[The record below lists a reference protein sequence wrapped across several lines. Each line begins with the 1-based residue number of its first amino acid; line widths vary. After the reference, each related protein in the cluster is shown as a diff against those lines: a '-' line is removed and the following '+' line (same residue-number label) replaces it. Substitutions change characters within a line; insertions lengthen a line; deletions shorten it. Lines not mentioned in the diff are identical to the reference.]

1 MRLSR
6 AYLILCGLCLWF
18 SGCSLF
24 WKGSPEIPQITE
36 RKPPPGALKKKFLV
50 LKFLNKTPFGGVALS
65 QHSVECVREALLKHA
80 DLTVISEEDIGGIE
94 GGGLDLKTLF
104 EKARANGVAAIVTGT
119 IENIGIRE
127 QGDEIGLF
135 RTRYY
140 AVSATTQLKIYEVA
154 GEKELLNKMASA
166 ESVEEYTRFL
176 SSENEGGYK
185 EELGKIALQKALEG
199 MLTTLPNLSKQIAWT
214 GRIVRILSHRV
225 YINSGES
232 SGLKK
237 GQLLKVQSEGH
248 PVFDDV
254 SGVYL
259 GSAPGVLK
267 GILRVVD
274 FFGVDGAVA
283 VGFEGGGFAEKDR
296 VELYNPKEK

>member
-6 AYLILCGLCLWF
+6 AYLILCGICLWC
-18 SGCSLF
+18 SGCAFF
-24 WKGSPEIPQITE
+24 WKSSSETPQITE
-36 RKPPPGALKKKFLV
+36 RKTPPEALKKKILV
-50 LKFLNKTPFGGVALS
+50 LKFLDKSSFGGETLS
-65 QHSVECVREALLKHA
+65 QHSVECVREALFKHE
-80 DLTVISEEDIGGIE
+80 DLAVISEEDIGGIKD
-94 GGGLDLKTLF
+94 GGLDLKTLF

-140 AVSATTQLKIYEVA
+140 AVSATAQLKIYEVA
-154 GEKELLNKMASA
+154 SEKELLSKMESA

-185 EELGKIALQKALEG
+185 EELGKLALQKAIEG
-199 MLTTLPNLSKQIAWT
+199 MLATSPNLSKQIAWT
-214 GRIVRILSHRV
+214 GRIVRVLSHRV

-248 PVFDDV
+248 PIFDDV
-254 SGVYL
+254 SGVYM

-274 FFGVDGAVA
+274 FFGADGAVA
-283 VGFEGGGFAEKDR
+283 VAHSGGGFAEKDR